1 VLPLGN
7 EQSLAFDVNLYRTLD
22 EGSAKAGSINNT
34 TYSASAAYSFLAAHT
49 VTIAYQKVDGDTPFD
64 YIGIGDNNRGG
75 DSIFLA
81 NSVQYSDFNG
91 PGEKSWQVRYDLN
104 MSPYGVP
111 GLSFMTRY
119 LNGDNI
125 DGTKVDASS
134 LYANMY

>member
-1 VLPLGN
+1 FLGGKYAVTDSLGVAFYAAKLEDIWDQYYGNVNYVLPLGN

-64 YIGIGDNNRGG
+64 YIGIGDNNRGV

-81 NSVQYSDFNG
+81 NSV
-91 PGEKSWQVRYDLN
+91 
-104 MSPYGVP
+104 
-111 GLSFMTRY
+111 
-119 LNGDNI
+119 
-125 DGTKVDASS
+125 
-134 LYANMY
+134 